1 MKRAFGYFL
10 SIFQLFTD
18 IVLVIGTFTVAY
30 NLRLDL
36 EPRSQFT
43 MPSISTYQG
52 LMVMIVVG
60 IIASMLAAQLYLS
73 RRGHSKIDLFYTVF
87 VGVTAGTLL
96 ALGASTMAFKGMD
109 YPRWVLA
116 YSWPANVLLLWFS
129 RVLLDSIIAALRT
142 MGVDQSRLLIVGA
155 GEPGRIVY
163 DRIGNSPG
171 LGYSVI
177 GFVEDDPTLVPPVD
191 MPVLG
196 PISALPQ
203 IVQEYC
209 IDEVV
214 FAAPSL
220 THKQVLELVDSC
232 GKYRI
237 DVKVFP
243 DVFQIMSSEVGVT
256 ELGGLPLVRVR
267 DLALRGWNLAI
278 KRAMDIAFSA
288 VALVFVSPIMMVA
301 ALAIK
306 ATSPNGPVFFT
317 QTRVG
322 LDGKPFELIKFRSMI
337 PDAEVKSGPIWAKP
351 GDSRTTWLGRIMRR
365 YSFDE
370 LPQLINV
377 LVGEMSLVGPRP
389 ERPYFVEQ
397 FKQIIPRYEE
407 RHREK
412 AGMTGWAQVNGMR
425 GDTSIEERTKY
436 DIYYVENWS
445 PLLDIKILLKTIF
458 IVFKGSNAY

>member
-1 MKRAFGYFL
+1 MKRAFDYFL
-10 SIFQLFTD
+10 SIFQLIMD
-18 IVLVIGTFTVAY
+18 VLLVIGSFTVAY

-43 MPSISTYQG
+43 MPAISTYQG

-60 IIASMLAAQLYLS
+60 IVASMLSAQLYLS

-96 ALGASTMAFKGMD
+96 ALGASTLVFKGMD
-109 YPRWVLA
+109 YPRWVLVYA
-116 YSWPANVLLLWFS
+116 WPANVLLLWIS
-129 RVLLDSIIAALRT
+129 RILLDSVISALRT
-142 MGVDQSRLLIVGA
+142 LGIDQSRLLIVGA
-155 GEPGRIVY
+155 GEPGRIVH
-163 DRIGNSPG
+163 DRIAKSPG

-196 PISALPQ
+196 PISTLPQ
-203 IVQEYC
+203 IVGEYC

-220 THKQVLELVDSC
+220 THKQVLALVDSC
-232 GKYRI
+232 GKQRI
-237 DVKVFP
+237 NVKVFP

-278 KRAMDIAFSA
+278 KRGMDITFSA
-288 VALVFVSPIMMVA
+288 VALVFVSPIMMLA

-306 ATSPNGPVFFT
+306 LTSPSGPVFYT

-322 LDGKPFELIKFRSMI
+322 LDGRPFELIKFRSMV
-337 PDAEVKSGPIWAKP
+337 PDAEMKSGPIWAKQ

-377 LVGEMSLVGPRP
+377 LLGEMSLVGPRP